1 MGRRLLLDEIA
12 DMLRSNALAYQ
23 RRGVVHLF
31 IFGSVARGEAGEAS
45 DVDLLLDI
53 DPEARFSLLDLI
65 ALERETE
72 ESLGCKVDLVPR
84 RSLKPGF
91 ALGAENAVAVF

>member
-1 MGRRLLLDEIA
+1 MGRRLLFNEIA
-12 DMLRSNALAYQ
+12 EILRGNALAYKS
-23 RRGVVHLF
+23 RGVVHLS
-31 IFGSVARGEAGEAS
+31 IFGSLARGEATEES

-72 ESLGCKVDLVPR
+72 EALGCKVDLVPR

-91 ALGAENAVAVF
+91 TPGMENAVAVF